1 MRRLRMRLVVLLAV
15 LVPAAVV
22 VGGLGSASAQL
33 QIRCFGQEPTIV
45 RGSGDDTVRGTR
57 GNDVIY
63 TGDGNDT
70 VLGLGG
76 RDRICSGLGR
86 DTVNGG
92 AGNDFIGGGP
102 VLMMRWECIR
112 GQWHQVTYDLST
124 NPATVV
130 DDRNTEVPCDAPPP
144 APIDRPTALDGDRLA
159 GGLGSDAIIAGDGND
174 GVLGG
179 SGNDRVSGGLGD
191 DGLGGGP
198 GNDHLQGGPVFMTR
212 WECRDDMWHLVT
224 YDVSATPPR
233 EVDVINTEVPCPAEI
248 TPPITPTD
256 RDGISGDAGNDL
268 MRGGY
273 GDDLLMGGRG
283 RDRLIG
289 DAGTDRLSGGRG
301 NDACRSGE
309 TRRSC

>member
-1 MRRLRMRLVVLLAV
+1 MRRLHVRLVVLLAV
-15 LVPAAVV
+15 LAPAAVV
-22 VGGLGSASAQL
+22 VTGLGSASAQL
-33 QIRCFGQEPTIV
+33 QVRCFGQTPTIV
-45 RGSGDDTVRGTR
+45 RGDGDDTVRGTR

-63 TGDGNDT
+63 TAGGNDT

-92 AGNDFIGGGP
+92 SGNDLIGGGP

-112 GQWHQVTYDLST
+112 GQWHQLTYDLSSV
-124 NPATVV
+124 PATVV
-130 DDRNTEVPCDAPPP
+130 EDRNTEVPCDAAPPE
-144 APIDRPTALDGDRLA
+144 PIDRPTALDGDRLS
-159 GGLGSDAIIAGDGND
+159 GGLGSDTIIAGDGND
-174 GVLGG
+174 GVVGG
-179 SGNDRVSGGLGD
+179 RGNDRVSGGLGD
-191 DGLGGGP
+191 DALGGGP

-212 WECRDDMWHLVT
+212 WECRDNTWHLVT
-224 YDVSATPPR
+224 YDVSADPPR
-233 EVDVINTEVPCPAEI
+233 QVDDIDTEVPCPTEI

-256 RDGISGDAGNDL
+256 RDGLSGGIGNDL

-273 GDDLLMGGRG
+273 GDDLLIGAAG

-289 DAGTDRLSGGRG
+289 DSGRDRLSGGRG

-309 TRRSC
+309 IRRSC